1 MADLSRRAVLLGAGM
16 VAFAMATP
24 VFSIEIRDVSLALL
38 GHDTATHTFEERHHE
53 TADGRRYRIFLALP
67 TAGAPAAGRPIIY
80 MLDGNAAFAALTAE
94 QLAEHPNLIVAT
106 IGYEGDKAFDVN
118 ARSRDYTPPLPGH
131 TAPVI
136 DPQRPERLMGGAPAF
151 LETLTGDLRAAIEA
165 SLSVDPQ
172 KRTLWGHSYGG
183 LFTTYALLTQPN
195 AFNSYAP
202 TSPSLG
208 WGDGVMEQVE
218 AAAQLHTGTP
228 ANVLVMLGDMESR
241 SGQPKLETPRPS
253 PYTMSFIERLVQ
265 RDDLKVSSRVFEG
278 AQHGQTF
285 GLSLPLALALADS

>member
-1 MADLSRRAVLLGAGM
+1 M

-165 SLSVDPQ
+165 GLSVDPQ

-241 SGQPKLETPRPS
+241 SGQPKLETPLPS
-253 PYTMSFIERLVQ
+253 PVTMAFIERLAQ
-265 RDDLKVSSRVFEG
+265 RVDLRVAHRVFEG
-278 AQHGQTF
+278 AQHGQTLA
-285 GLSLPLALALADS
+285 LSLHYALELAASS